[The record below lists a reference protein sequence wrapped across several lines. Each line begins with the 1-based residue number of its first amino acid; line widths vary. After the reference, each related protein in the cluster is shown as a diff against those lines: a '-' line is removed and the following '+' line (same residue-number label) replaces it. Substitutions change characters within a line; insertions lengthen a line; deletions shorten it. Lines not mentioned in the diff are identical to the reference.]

1 MVPLKPLYNHKCG
14 RLRCFLTGK
23 LLISVNLS
31 SVTYEQKIENPQ
43 MKKKQINE
51 TNQIL
56 LI

>member
-31 SVTYEQKIENPQ
+31 IVTYEQKIENPQ